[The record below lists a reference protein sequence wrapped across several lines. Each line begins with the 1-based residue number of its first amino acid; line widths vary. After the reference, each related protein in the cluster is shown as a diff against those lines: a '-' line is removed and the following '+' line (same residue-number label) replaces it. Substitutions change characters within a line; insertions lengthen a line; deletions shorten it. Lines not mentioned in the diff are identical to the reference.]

1 MHELQEKLAIAS
13 KQLALHEDKAKGSGG
28 HSRHGGRRVARGS
41 AGLGP
46 SALSSALAAAEQAA
60 LQQQAEVVAA
70 AVAAASEDE
79 AAMNEVSTAAA
90 RGLSMS
96 NTLPGFHRTFHRA
109 GSPDAADDRPQTAPP
124 PIAPLASVPAPATL
138 RPPLAAPALKL
149 PPPPVAMPREA
160 PLELTA
166 LMERHVI
173 ENQKLREQLLFFTS
187 KASNPVQKKLSRSAS
202 SLGMPLPPV

>member
-13 KQLALHEDKAKGSGG
+13 KQLALHEEKAKGSGG

-41 AGLGP
+41 AGLAP

-60 LQQQAEVVAA
+60 LQQQAEAVAA

-96 NTLPGFHRTFHRA
+96 MTLPGFHRT
-109 GSPDAADDRPQTAPP
+109 GSPGAADDRPLTAPP